1 MSIEQL
7 SSNDKVR
14 LNEWLTAGMS
24 VLQQVDDL
32 KEGLKDATKA
42 LAEEYDLKP
51 AILNRALRTAYKADM
66 SEQKEGFEQIEAILE
81 ATGQG

>member
-42 LAEEYDLKP
+42 LSEEFDLKP
-51 AILNRALRTAYKADM
+51 AILNRALRMAYKADM